1 MREEEIHLSKEEG
14 RYCLYIGHLAAK
26 ACRGSD
32 MESKAEA
39 LCLRL
44 EAELGKAEELGVS
57 LSAEEKN
64 SLSMAVMMFELLARE
79 KYGVAKDHFHMES
92 IAMTEEEIRAA
103 ADEIRGFAKEQG
115 LDTASLQKKIRYR
128 RKTPARKLYIADLHF
143 FHDNLNRLMDRRG
156 FSGFEEMNDH
166 MIRQWNGHVTEK
178 DEVYI
183 LGDFCISRGRAAN
196 TILQQL
202 KGKKYLI
209 EGNHDKFLEDKA
221 FDRSLFEWIRPY
233 AEIQDNKRLVILS
246 HYPVFCY
253 KGQYRTDP
261 EGRPMT
267 YMLYGHVHNTHDER
281 LVDEFI
287 RITRNTMVK
296 TRVTS
301 KNREGVRPIP
311 CQMINCFCMF
321 SDYIPLTLDDWIRQD
336 AERRKVKK
344 NSFESIFP

>member
-1 MREEEIHLSKEEG
+1 MREEEILLTKEEG
-14 RYCLYIGHLAAK
+14 MYCLYISHLAAR

-32 MESKAEA
+32 TGNRAEA

-44 EAELGKAEELGVS
+44 EAELGKAEGLGVS

-64 SLSMAVMMFELLARE
+64 NLSMAVMICELLARE
-79 KYGVAKDHFHMES
+79 KYAVAKDHFHMES

-103 ADEIRGFAKEQG
+103 ADEIRSFARGRG
-115 LDTASLQKKIRYR
+115 LDTVSLQKKIRHR

-143 FHDNLNRLMDRRG
+143 YHDNLNHCMDRRG
-156 FSGFEEMNDH
+156 FPGYEEMDAY
-166 MIRQWNGHVTEK
+166 MIRQWNEHVTEK

-202 KGKKYLI
+202 SGKKYLI

-233 AEIQDNKRLVILS
+233 AEIQDNKRLLILS

-281 LVDEFI
+281 LVGEFI
-287 RITRNTMVK
+287 RITRETMVK
-296 TRVTS
+296 TMVTS

-321 SDYIPLTLDDWIRQD
+321 SDYIPLTLDDWIRLD
-336 AERRKVKK
+336 AERRYVKG
-344 NSFESIFP
+344 